1 MASPKNVLVTG
12 GTRGLGLSVVRRLA
26 DEGYAVIA
34 TGRTLSAPLTQL
46 IESQAFEHP
55 IVFEQLDLAVPDS
68 IRHRIGN
75 MIDQHGELYGLV
87 NNAAV
92 GLDGVLA
99 TMHESD
105 IQDTLQINLTSTIL
119 VTKYASRSMLIQR
132 RGRIVN
138 VASVV
143 ARTGYSGLA
152 VYAATKA
159 GLIGFTK
166 SLSRELGKVG
176 ITVNSVSPGFLET
189 EMTETLGQESLA
201 KIKSRSALKKL
212 ASIDDVAGGIAYLM
226 SDAGVSVTGTDL
238 VIDAGGT
245 A

>member
-26 DEGYAVIA
+26 GEGYAVIA

>member
-26 DEGYAVIA
+26 GEGYAVIA

-46 IESQAFEHP
+46 IESRAFEHP
-55 IVFEQLDLAVPDS
+55 IVFEQLDLAAPDS

>member
-26 DEGYAVIA
+26 GEGYAVIA

-46 IESQAFEHP
+46 IESRAFEHP